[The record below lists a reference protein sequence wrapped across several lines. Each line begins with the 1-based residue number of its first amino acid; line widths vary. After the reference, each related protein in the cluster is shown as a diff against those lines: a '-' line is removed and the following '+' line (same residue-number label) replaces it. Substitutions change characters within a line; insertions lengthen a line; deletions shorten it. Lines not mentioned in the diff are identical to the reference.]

1 MIRARWQSSTPLEVA
16 IRIGRPMAT
25 TFAKSFNFAGQSA
38 GWHALLS
45 ESFAFV
51 FTNFTNCTRW

>member
-1 MIRARWQSSTPLEVA
+1 
-16 IRIGRPMAT
+16 MAT